1 MRASSH
7 FQKNKLV
14 TSILNIDVYYTFAGG
29 YDIEKE
35 CGLLSKNREPS
46 YGDVFVGGAGKLRC
60 KKIFHVIAPEWR
72 GGSHKEEKLLR
83 NTVKNCFDKMLEKKL
98 TSIAMSAIGTGRF
111 RFPKTEAIENIVTVL
126 QTYVNTK
133 ETPFVKEVFLCDLQ
147 HDNVKGFVKELKKIF
162 SDIKV
167 YDLKDQPNEE
177 GKLLF
182 AISFNPQFHRNSY
195 SDHLRIKQYITQ
207 NVFQT

>member
-1 MRASSH
+1 MYS
-7 FQKNKLV
+7 
-14 TSILNIDVYYTFAGG
+14 TFAGG

-35 CGLLSKNREPS
+35 CGLLSKNLEPS
-46 YGDVFVGGAGKLRC
+46 YGDVFVGGGGKLRC

-72 GGSHKEEKLLR
+72 GGSHEEEKLLR

-98 TSIAMSAIGTGRF
+98 TSIAMSAVGTGRF
-111 RFPKTEAIENIVTVL
+111 RFPRTEAIENIVNVL

-167 YDLKDQPNEE
+167 YDLKDQPDEE

-182 AISFNPQFHRNSY
+182 AVSFIPQFHRGSS
-195 SDHLRIKQYITQ
+195 SDHLSIKQFVRQ
-207 NVFQT
+207 FVPNLV